1 MKPSHLLLIWPAI
14 LLTVGTVLGALRAL
28 GIARAGHRGAFGGPG
43 AGPVARPSLGA
54 KVVNIGRVMNIFIEG
69 KEIPVARGFSETSHR
84 PAGRV
89 AAPCGVSGKTRGL
102 LRSPAGINP
111 LATMGF
117 QPTIELQP

>member
-43 AGPVARPSLGA
+43 AGAVARSSVGA

-69 KEIPVARGFSETSHR
+69 KEIPVARGFI